1 MRGAGHAVAAA
12 AAIGQGEFHELPGAP
27 GRGLVGGQLQPH
39 AHHVRREALQL
50 GHTHGHFARRV
61 EAGERDLIA
70 LQHHMAQRAGAA
82 CQGVALRGL
91 VGGQGAFQMPAQGHL
106 AVGDLAF
113 ARAAGALLAAIGQAH
128 ALAQGGGQHGNG
140 KAHLGIVVGCFGEPA
155 CNLPVGAKSMK
166 SVDSG
171 GLRLAVHPGF
181 HAFAFH
187 GQIARA
193 GSE

>member
-1 MRGAGHAVAAA
+1 
-12 AAIGQGEFHELPGAP
+12 
-27 GRGLVGGQLQPH
+27 
-39 AHHVRREALQL
+39 
-50 GHTHGHFARRV
+50 
-61 EAGERDLIA
+61 
-70 LQHHMAQRAGAA
+70 
-82 CQGVALRGL
+82 
-91 VGGQGAFQMPAQGHL
+91 MPAQGHL
-106 AVGDLAF
+106 AVGDFAF

-128 ALAQGGGQHGNG
+128 ALAQGGGQQGFIRFGFKAEAAGLHGNG

-187 GQIARA
+187 GQIASRL
-193 GSE
+193 